1 MVCKVLE
8 SIIRENIVEHMK
20 LNKLFSDK
28 QFGFISGRSTVLQL
42 IRVID
47 NWTEIL
53 DEGGCIDVAYCD
65 FMKAFDKVC
74 HKRLVHKLKL
84 YNIGTMYSKWIE
96 SFLDSRKQKVIV
108 NGVASSPKDV
118 TSGIPQGSVLG
129 PILFVLYINDLP
141 DVIKN
146 GSIPYLFADD
156 TKIFHSIKCTQ
167 DCKDLQE
174 DIKAMQVWSEKWLL
188 CFHPDKCKC
197 MRIGNTDIDL
207 FTYKLKDS
215 DKGMEFTKSEKDIG
229 VVINSILSFENHIDE
244 KVNKANSIMG
254 VIRRTFEFLDIKTFK
269 ILYTA
274 LVRPHVEY
282 ANQVLNPHLKKHIDL
297 LENVKRRATKSVPGL
312 SKLTYEERLR
322 K

>member
-1 MVCKVLE
+1 MR
-8 SIIRENIVEHMK
+8 S
-20 LNKLFSDK
+20 NKLFSDK

-84 YNIGTMYSKWIE
+84 YNIGTLYSRWIE
-96 SFLDSRKQKVIV
+96 SFLDSRQQKVIV
-108 NGVASSPKDV
+108 NGVASNPKDV

-141 DVIKN
+141 DVIKH

-156 TKIFHSIKCTQ
+156 TKIYHSVRCTQ

-174 DIKAMQVWSEKWLL
+174 DIKAMQAWSDKWLL
-188 CFHPDKCKC
+188 CFHP
-197 MRIGNTDIDL
+197 
-207 FTYKLKDS
+207 
-215 DKGMEFTKSEKDIG
+215 
-229 VVINSILSFENHIDE
+229 
-244 KVNKANSIMG
+244 
-254 VIRRTFEFLDIKTFK
+254 
-269 ILYTA
+269 
-274 LVRPHVEY
+274 
-282 ANQVLNPHLKKHIDL
+282 
-297 LENVKRRATKSVPGL
+297 ENVNV
-312 SKLTYEERLR
+312 
-322 K
+322 